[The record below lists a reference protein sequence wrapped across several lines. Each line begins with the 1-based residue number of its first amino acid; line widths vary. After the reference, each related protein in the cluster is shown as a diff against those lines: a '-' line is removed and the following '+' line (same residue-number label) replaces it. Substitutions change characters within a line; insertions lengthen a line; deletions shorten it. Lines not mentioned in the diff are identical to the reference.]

1 MVIIDRYLLQIRLYI
16 NYKGKTIYYT
26 PFTSNCCSC
35 IKKLIFF
42 FILKEYHLV
51 QCLSGKS
58 VQISKTALIY
68 LNYRER
74 MSLTS

>member
-1 MVIIDRYLLQIRLYI
+1 MVIIDRYLLQMRLYI

-42 FILKEYHLV
+42 FFK
-51 QCLSGKS
+51 G
-58 VQISKTALIY
+58 ISFSAVFV
-68 LNYRER
+68 R
-74 MSLTS
+74 